1 MVSES
6 FGLIKIRYYFL
17 KNKEYT
23 FIYSLILVTSDR
35 FMFRPFYSD
44 APQNF
49 FLQYSI
55 FSMMSKGDSIAKL
68 SGIAS
73 GISSILVLWASGIS
87 FVGESAL

>member
-1 MVSES
+1 MVSKS
-6 FGLIKIRYYFL
+6 IGLVRIWYYVL

-49 FLQYSI
+49 FIQYSI
-55 FSMMSKGDSIAKL
+55 FSMMSKGEKK
-68 SGIAS
+68 
-73 GISSILVLWASGIS
+73 
-87 FVGESAL
+87 F